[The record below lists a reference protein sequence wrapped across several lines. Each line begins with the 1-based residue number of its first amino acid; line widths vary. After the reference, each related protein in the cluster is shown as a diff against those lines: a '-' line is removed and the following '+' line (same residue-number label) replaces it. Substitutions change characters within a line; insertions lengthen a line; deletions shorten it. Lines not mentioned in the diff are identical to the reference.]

1 MALRTVLIGILAL
14 MASRPGA
21 VAALAAQGQV
31 YLVEGTTGP
40 LLVPVTRRGIEV
52 QLLHVFASRA
62 EAERHMKKTSG
73 KKVIIDP
80 VSDFLTST
88 LPWASERGHI
98 IVIEPIPG
106 AGMVDVAPADLRTR
120 LQAAA

>member
-1 MALRTVLIGILAL
+1 MLFRSAVA
-14 MASRPGA
+14 GA

-31 YLVEGTTGP
+31 YLVEGTAGP
-40 LLVPVTRRGIEV
+40 LLVPVTRRGAEV

-62 EAERHMKKTSG
+62 EAERLMKKTGG

-80 VSDFLTST
+80 VSDFLAST
-88 LPWASERGHI
+88 LPWAAERGHV

-106 AGMVDVAPADLRTR
+106 AGMVDVAPTDLRSR